1 MLVRSRSLHCSESL
15 DAKRYFWRD
24 MAQGD
29 KIPPLHMLQAH
40 LQLETEIKL
49 SLIPLIVAENH
60 NSSKPILT

>member
-1 MLVRSRSLHCSESL
+1 
-15 DAKRYFWRD
+15 

-29 KIPPLHMLQAH
+29 EIPPLHMLQVY